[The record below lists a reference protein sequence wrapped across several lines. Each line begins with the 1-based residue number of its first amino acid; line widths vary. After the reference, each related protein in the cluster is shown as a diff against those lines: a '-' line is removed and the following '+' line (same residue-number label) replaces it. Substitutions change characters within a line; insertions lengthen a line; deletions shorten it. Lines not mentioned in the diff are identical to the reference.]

1 MRAVRLTDQGLMLD
15 NNYPKPTVGAGES
28 LIRVALAGIC
38 STDLE
43 LIKGY
48 FNFRGVLGHEFV
60 GVVEQSSDPAW
71 LGRRVVSTIN
81 FADPASAEFAEYG
94 LEHHPRRT
102 VLGIFARDGAMAEY
116 VAVPTYNLLAVPD
129 EVSDEQAVFT
139 EPLAAALR
147 IAEQIQLRPS
157 QSVAVVGPGRL
168 GLLVG
173 QVLSMRGAE
182 VRMLGRSAGS
192 LELAQRIGL
201 ATGLVSEAA
210 NSLFAITVDCTGSA
224 EGLEQA
230 IRITKPQ
237 GTLVLKSTYEGLA
250 SINLTKVVVDE
261 IRIVGSRC
269 GPFAPALRLLS
280 RRQVDVQSLID
291 GRYSIDQ
298 AIEAFH
304 HAAQR
309 GVRKILLEFK

>member
-1 MRAVRLTDQGLMLD
+1 MRAVRLTDQGLVLD
-15 NNYPKPTVGAGES
+15 HNYPKPTLGEGES
-28 LIRVALAGIC
+28 LIRVSLAGIC

-60 GVVEQSSDPAW
+60 GVVEQSSDPTW

-81 FADPASAEFAEYG
+81 FADPTSAEFAEYG

-129 EVSDEQAVFT
+129 EVSDDQAVFT

-157 QSVAVVGPGRL
+157 QSVAVIGPGRL

-182 VRMLGRSAGS
+182 VTMLGRSAES
-192 LELAQRIGL
+192 LELAKRIGL
-201 ATGLVSEAA
+201 GTGLVSEAS
-210 NSLFAITVDCTGSA
+210 NSRYAVTVDCTGSS

-237 GTLVLKSTYEGLA
+237 GTLVLKSTYEALA

-280 RRQVDVQSLID
+280 RGQVDVQALID
-291 GRYSIDQ
+291 GRYSVEQ

-304 HAAQR
+304 HAAQH
-309 GVRKILLEFK
+309 GVRKILLELS

>member
-1 MRAVRLTDQGLMLD
+1 MRAVRLTDQGLVLD

-28 LIRVALAGIC
+28 LIRVTLAGIC

-71 LGRRVVSTIN
+71 VGRRVVSTIN
-81 FADPASAEFAEYG
+81 FADPASAEFSEYG

-157 QSVAVVGPGRL
+157 QSIAVIGPGRL

-182 VRMLGRSAGS
+182 VTMLGRSAGS

-201 ATGLVSEAA
+201 ATGLVSDVV
-210 NSLFAITVDCTGSA
+210 NSFFAITVDCTGSA
-224 EGLEQA
+224 EGLAQA

-291 GRYSIDQ
+291 GHYSIDQ

-309 GVRKILLEFK
+309 GVRKILLELS